1 MCIGVRVCGLHN
13 FNTELL
19 VYRASGLYSTCTLR
33 IPGFGTYMYIQV
45 VQYTFS
51 AAVMLGTTE

>member
-1 MCIGVRVCGLHN
+1 MCIGVRVCELHN

-19 VYRASGLYSTCTLR
+19 VYRASRLYSTCTLR